1 MGFWD
6 KAKEIGGEAL
16 KSADETLRREA
27 EKATNAQIKELL
39 AKNPNNKHA
48 KEEARKRGLL

>member
-6 KAKEIGGEAL
+6 KAKEIGGEVL
-16 KSADETLRREA
+16 SRADETIKKQL
-27 EKATNAQIKELL
+27 EKATNAQIKEALE
-39 AKNPNNKHA
+39 KNPNNKYA

>member
-27 EKATNAQIKELL
+27 EKATNAQLKESLE
-39 AKNPNNKHA
+39 KNPNNKYA

>member
-16 KSADETLRREA
+16 KSADETMKKQA
-27 EKATNAQIKELL
+27 EKFTNAQIKELL
-39 AKNPNNKHA
+39 EKNPNNKYA

>member
-27 EKATNAQIKELL
+27 EKATNAQLKELL
-39 AKNPNNKHA
+39 EKNPNNKYA